1 MEDSLSTKTNDG
13 VREYHPKKSI
23 RYYAM
28 SRRYLSPPA
37 SSLPQPCPRWLSASR
52 YSNDSYFTINNSAH
66 DDKHLRPRR
75 LICAA
80 KFSALTDPDKVEKE
94 EANSKSKENDKP
106 GKIVT
111 KNNTEEV
118 VADKKALQGLNYGMG
133 GVEGRHEKVPPCGG
147 A

>member
-1 MEDSLSTKTNDG
+1 MEDSLSTNTNDG

-23 RYYAM
+23 CYYAM

-37 SSLPQPCPRWLSASR
+37 SSLPQPCPRWLPASR

-66 DDKHLRPRR
+66 DNKHLRPRR

-80 KFSALTDPDKVEKE
+80 KFSALTAKVEKE
-94 EANSKSKENDKP
+94 DTDSKSKENHNP
-106 GKIVT
+106 GEIVT

-118 VADKKALQGLNYGMG
+118 VAGKEALQGLNYGMG